1 MLRLSD
7 RSRSVRPDRVWWRS
21 EDWSRK
27 LLPPH
32 TFRRGGPTVGAW
44 LTDWM
49 ISVSSCWKD
58 WHVKLSGRQSTRPFW
73 NPVSTYQ
80 VHNSN
85 QMKSSHS
92 SYQDQKITQTFILTW
107 AGLLLVC
114 FVTSLLNQWR
124 CFTSNLKY
132 ILSSPKYK
140 ISILSRIHNT
150 LNRNAWL
157 HDARG
162 RFVWSVNHSSQII
175 PQSFSRRYG
184 SER

>member
-85 QMKSSHS
+85 QVKSSHS
-92 SYQDQKITQTFILTW
+92 SYTKIKKSPK
-107 AGLLLVC
+107 LL
-114 FVTSLLNQWR
+114 SLLGPVCYLSVLSPHYSTNGDVLPQISNIFYHHPSIR
-124 CFTSNLKY
+124 SRYCRVFT
-132 ILSSPKYK
+132 
-140 ISILSRIHNT
+140 IH
-150 LNRNAWL
+150 
-157 HDARG
+157 
-162 RFVWSVNHSSQII
+162 
-175 PQSFSRRYG
+175 
-184 SER
+184 